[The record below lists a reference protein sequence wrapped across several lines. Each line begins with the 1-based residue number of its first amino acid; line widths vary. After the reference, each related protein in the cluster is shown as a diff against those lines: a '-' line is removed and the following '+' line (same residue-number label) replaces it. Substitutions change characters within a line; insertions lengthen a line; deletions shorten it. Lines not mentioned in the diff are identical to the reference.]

1 VGVAAGKGFVVMLS
15 ALGFGIGATELIII
29 LVIVLV
35 LFGAGKLPQVG
46 EALGKGIRNFKRSS
60 TGEDEIDVT
69 AKKPGAIEGERAG
82 PKAEISDASVVEK
95 KTS

>member
-1 VGVAAGKGFVVMLS
+1 MLS
-15 ALGFGIGATELIII
+15 ALAFGIGATELIII

-69 AKKPGAIEGERAG
+69 AKTPGAIEGDRAA
-82 PKAEISDASVVEK
+82 PKAAISDASVVEK